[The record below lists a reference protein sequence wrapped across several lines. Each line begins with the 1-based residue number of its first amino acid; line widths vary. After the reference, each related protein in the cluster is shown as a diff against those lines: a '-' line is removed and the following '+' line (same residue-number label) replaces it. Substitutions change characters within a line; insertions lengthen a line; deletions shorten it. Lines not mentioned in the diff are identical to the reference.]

1 MFEASEHPMLE
12 SPYCYNISTMEKN
25 VQENTIRLNKYLAN
39 LGICAR
45 RDVKQF
51 LKIKNVTVNGER
63 VKESGTRIN
72 PTVDDIKV
80 NGNKIKQPKLVYFLL
95 NKPKGIISTTSDEY
109 GRKNVTA
116 LVPKSGKI
124 YPVGRL
130 DKDTTGLILLTNDGE
145 LTNLLTHPRFH
156 IYKTYRLNI
165 VGRVSKEQ
173 LRALQN
179 GVLLNDGI
187 TAPARVKV
195 LSINNGKTLLEMT
208 IHEGRNRQIRRMCET
223 VGLELLELDRVTF
236 GPLNKGSLP
245 LGKFREL
252 RGDEILAL
260 RNASKDKKSI

>member
-1 MFEASEHPMLE
+1 MKDIAPEQ
-12 SPYCYNISTMEKN
+12 TM
-25 VQENTIRLNKYLAN
+25 RLNKYLAN

-51 LKIKNVTVNGER
+51 LKANNVTVNGEHVR
-63 VKESGTRIN
+63 EGGVRFDPHKDEVKI
-72 PTVDDIKV
+72 
-80 NGNKIKQPKLVYFLL
+80 NGNMIKEPELVYFLL

-116 LVPKSGKI
+116 LVPKIGKI

-145 LTNLLTHPRFH
+145 LTNLLTHPSFH
-156 IYKTYRLNI
+156 VDKTYRLT
-165 VGRVSKEQ
+165 VKETPSKEQ
-173 LRALQN
+173 LRAMRN
-179 GVLLNDGI
+179 GVLLSDGI
-187 TAPARVKV
+187 TSPADVRII
-195 LSINNGKTLLEMT
+195 SSNNVRTVLEMT

-236 GPLNKGSLP
+236 GPLRKGTTP

-252 RGDEILAL
+252 GPDEIVSLK
-260 RNASKDKKSI
+260 NAAKRE